1 MILDLPLILET
12 RRNHALEHATIHIL
26 SAKYPDRHL
35 AGHSNPTGFFILG
48 NVTTEDLKSS
58 VTEALTRLRAGE
70 SELAVHPG
78 CGTNFATTALLAGS
92 LAWVPLSGA
101 KSMRRRF
108 WLLPF
113 AVAFGLLGYVISQP
127 LGPLLQAKV
136 TTEADPGNLQIE
148 DIILVRRT
156 RRCTPSR
163 NYQQLT
169 TEPQIH
175 GDTKKNKRLGELRVL
190 CGEIFYA

>member
-12 RRNHALEHATIHIL
+12 RRNHALEHATIHML
-26 SAKYPDRHL
+26 SAKYPERHL

-48 NVTTEDLKSS
+48 NVTPEDLKSA

-70 SELAVHPG
+70 SELAIHAG

-92 LAWVPLSGA
+92 MAWFPISGA

-113 AVAFGLLGYVISQP
+113 AVAFGVLGFLLSQP
-127 LGPLLQAKV
+127 LGPILQARV
-136 TTEADPGNLQIE
+136 TTEADMGNLQVE
-148 DIILVRRT
+148 DIIPVRRSGVAVH
-156 RRCTPSR
+156 RV
-163 NYQQLT
+163 
-169 TEPQIH
+169 I
-175 GDTKKNKRLGELRVL
+175 TKN
-190 CGEIFYA
+190 

>member
-136 TTEADPGNLQIE
+136 TTEANPGNLQIE
-148 DIILVRRT
+148 EIILVRR
-156 RRCTPSR
+156 
-163 NYQQLT
+163 NGVAL
-169 TEPQIH
+169 H
-175 GDTKKNKRLGELRVL
+175 RV
-190 CGEIFYA
+190 ITSS